1 LSRRAL
7 KTDERSRESGH
18 FGGHRAESENLI
30 AGALNVIR
38 AREVREG
45 APNHSSASSGLEN
58 SEGLVNVIRV
68 LSVSGY
74 SFRYLFRFLKL

>member
-30 AGALNVIR
+30 DCALNLIS

-45 APNHSSASSGLEN
+45 APNQ
-58 SEGLVNVIRV
+58 
-68 LSVSGY
+68 
-74 SFRYLFRFLKL
+74 